1 MKNGQELPDVKASK
15 TPMKDGEEELFT
27 RTEERGEG
35 T

>member
-15 TPMKDGEEELFT
+15 SPMKDEEEELFT
-27 RTEERGEG
+27 LTEERGEE

>member
-1 MKNGQELPDVKASK
+1 MKNGQKLPDVKALRL
-15 TPMKDGEEELFT
+15 PMKDGEEELFT